1 MQEAHKKDGNRVA
14 FIKVDNGPHWNLLN
28 MVNDIYFCS
37 LWRDSGLDILVM
49 RYAAK
54 YCLQ

>member
-1 MQEAHKKDGNRVA
+1 MLEAQEKDGNRVA

-28 MVNDIYFCS
+28 MANGIYFCR
-37 LWRDSGLDILVM
+37 LWRDSGLDIFVIV

-54 YCLQ
+54 Y

>member
-54 YCLQ
+54 YCL